1 MTHVLV
7 TGAAG
12 QDGLILSALLHRD
25 GHAITALVKPGTDT
39 SLLLRYAP
47 NAVVVP
53 HDLADTE
60 GLRTL
65 VADVAPD
72 HVVNLGAFTAPAKS
86 FGHEDEVRSVNV
98 DAVAAIVAG
107 IKDAGGSARL
117 FQASSAAI
125 FEGVDYYPQDERTE
139 PMPRTPYAKSKL
151 AAMRLVQ
158 EARERDGLH
167 AVVGILYNHESPLR
181 GPEFVTRKVTMAVA
195 RISAGLQEQLELG
208 NLDVAR
214 DWGWAPDVVRA
225 MRLMLDASEPR
236 DYVLASGISHRL
248 SFFVR
253 RAFEAVGIDDWAP
266 YVVSTSDNLRPV
278 DTNRLVGNSR
288 QAWLDLGWRPSM
300 DFDDMVVA
308 MVHHDE
314 RLLVE
319 PGELWDVIG

>member
-1 MTHVLV
+1 MHVLV

-12 QDGLILSALLHRD
+12 QDGLILAAVLHRE
-25 GHAITALVKPGTDT
+25 GHTITAVVKPGTDT
-39 SLLLRYAP
+39 SLLIRYAVE
-47 NAVVVP
+47 ATVVP
-53 HDLADTE
+53 HDLADAA
-60 GLRTL
+60 GLRSRI
-65 VADVAPD
+65 AAIAPD
-72 HVVNLGAFTAPAKS
+72 QVVNLGAFTAPAQS
-86 FGHEDEVRSVNV
+86 FGHEDEVHKVNV
-98 DAVAAIVAG
+98 DAVAAIIAG
-107 IKDAGGSARL
+107 IKDAGGKAKL

-151 AAMRLVQ
+151 EAMRLVQ

-167 AVVGILYNHESPLR
+167 AAAGILYNHESPLR
-181 GPEFVTRKVTMAVA
+181 GPQFVTRKVTMAVA
-195 RISAGLQEQLELG
+195 RIAAGQQDRLELG
-208 NLDVAR
+208 DLDVAR

-225 MRLMLDASEPR
+225 MRLMLDADEPR

-300 DFDDMVVA
+300 DFDDMVRA
-308 MVHHDE
+308 MVRHDQQ
-314 RLLVE
+314 LLHD
-319 PGELWDVIG
+319 PDTLWRDF